1 MNPRLLI
8 VEDQPIYVEGL
19 RGVLAQDPRLE
30 VVGHAEHGQAALDFL
45 ARQSVDVVLLD
56 VNMPVL
62 GGLDTVPRLQAQY
75 PPPQVIMLTIYD
87 HTPLIMQLLDLGVA
101 GYLLKN
107 SRGQEI
113 RDAIHTVAAGGTH
126 YGIEIM
132 KKITQAMRSR
142 QQTTVSMPVL
152 STRELEVLR
161 LVVEEFTAHEIAER
175 LFVSKE
181 TIDTH
186 RKNIREKLGVRNT
199 AGMVREALRL
209 GLVSVDRL

>member
-1 MNPRLLI
+1 MSPRLLI
-8 VEDQPIYVEGL
+8 VEDQPIYIEGL
-19 RGVLAQDPRLE
+19 RGVLAQDSRLQ
-30 VVGHAEHGQAALDFL
+30 VLGHAEHGQAALDFL
-45 ARQSVDVVLLD
+45 AQQAVDVVLLD
-56 VNMPVL
+56 VNMPVMS
-62 GGLDTVPRLQAQY
+62 GLETVPHLQEQH
-75 PPPQVIMLTIYD
+75 PDTHVIMLTIYD
-87 HTPLIMQLLDLGVA
+87 HIPLVMQLLELGVA

-132 KKITQAMRSR
+132 KNLTQAMRAR
-142 QQTTVSMPVL
+142 QQAPVAAPRL
-152 STRELEVLR
+152 SSRELEVLR
-161 LVVEEFTAHEIAER
+161 LVVEEFTAYEIAER

-199 AGMVREALRL
+199 AGMVREALRHE
-209 GLVSVDRL
+209 LVSVERL

>member
-19 RGVLAQDPRLE
+19 RGILAQDPRLQ
-30 VVGHAEHGQAALDFL
+30 VMGHAENGQAALDFL
-45 ARQSVDVVLLD
+45 AHQTVDVVLLD
-56 VNMPVL
+56 INMPVL
-62 GGLDTVPRLQAQY
+62 GGLETVPHLQAQH
-75 PPPQVIMLTIYD
+75 PDTQVIMLTVYD
-87 HTPLIMQLLDLGVA
+87 HTPMIMHLLELGVS
-101 GYLLKN
+101 GYLLKD
-107 SRGQEI
+107 SRGKEI

-132 KKITQAMRSR
+132 KKITQAMRTKQMAPSSPLR
-142 QQTTVSMPVL
+142 L
-152 STRELEVLR
+152 SPRELEVLR
-161 LVVEEFTAHEIAER
+161 LVVEEFTAQEIAER

-199 AGMVREALRL
+199 AGMVREALRQ
-209 GLVSVDRL
+209 GLVSIEQL